1 MKPIKVLAQQQVQLL
16 VLQLL
21 VLQLL
26 VLQLLQHQPPQPQ
39 VLPILMVVKKV
50 INS

>member
-26 VLQLLQHQPPQPQ
+26 QPQLLQLPLQLLPT
-39 VLPILMVVKKV
+39 LRVVQV
-50 INS
+50 INR

>member
-21 VLQLL
+21 QPQLLLPLQLL
-26 VLQLLQHQPPQPQ
+26 PTLRAVQ
-39 VLPILMVVKKV
+39 VT
-50 INS
+50 NR

>member
-16 VLQLL
+16 VLL
-21 VLQLL
+21 VLL
-26 VLQLLQHQPPQPQ
+26 VLQLLQHQPQ
-39 VLPILMVVKKV
+39 VLPILMAVKKV

>member
-1 MKPIKVLAQQQVQLL
+1 MKPIKVLAQQQV
-16 VLQLL
+16 QLL

>member
-16 VLQLL
+16 VLL
-21 VLQLL
+21 VLQLR
-26 VLQLLQHQPPQPQ
+26 QHQPPQPQ
-39 VLPILMVVKKV
+39 VLPILMAVKKV

>member
-16 VLQLL
+16 VL
-21 VLQLL
+21 L
-26 VLQLLQHQPPQPQ
+26 VLQLLQHQPQ
-39 VLPILMVVKKV
+39 VLPILMAVKKV

>member
-26 VLQLLQHQPPQPQ
+26 QHQHPQPQ
-39 VLPILMVVKKV
+39 VLPILMAVKKV

>member
-1 MKPIKVLAQQQVQLL
+1 MKPIKVLARQQVQLL
-16 VLQLL
+16 VLL

-26 VLQLLQHQPPQPQ
+26 QPQLLQHQPPQPQ
-39 VLPILMVVKKV
+39 VLPILMAVKKV

>member
-16 VLQLL
+16 VL
-21 VLQLL
+21 L
-26 VLQLLQHQPPQPQ
+26 VLQLLQPQLLQHQLPQPQ
-39 VLPILMVVKKV
+39 VLPILMAVKKV

>member
-1 MKPIKVLAQQQVQLL
+1 MKPIKVLAQQQV
-16 VLQLL
+16 QLL

-39 VLPILMVVKKV
+39 VLPILMAVKKV

>member
-21 VLQLL
+21 QPQLLQLPLQLL
-26 VLQLLQHQPPQPQ
+26 PTLRAVQ
-39 VLPILMVVKKV
+39 VT
-50 INS
+50 NR

>member
-21 VLQLL
+21 VLL

-39 VLPILMVVKKV
+39 VLPILMAVKKV

>member
-1 MKPIKVLAQQQVQLL
+1 MKPIKVLAQQVQLL

-21 VLQLL
+21 VLL

-39 VLPILMVVKKV
+39 VLPILMAVKKV

>member
-1 MKPIKVLAQQQVQLL
+1 MKPIKVLAQQQV
-16 VLQLL
+16 
-21 VLQLL
+21 QLL

>member
-21 VLQLL
+21 QPQLLQLPLQLL
-26 VLQLLQHQPPQPQ
+26 PTLR
-39 VLPILMVVKKV
+39 VVQV
-50 INS
+50 INR